1 MLNLKKLTLASAII
15 ISMGFL
21 TACDDD
27 DNDNFTTTIPDGN
40 VPEDVEGCFWGGP
53 YNIDN
58 PEANFAYPDTGA
70 TYWHAKYTL
79 PKDATLRL
87 NGEYPYARYMSF
99 NSYRDDATSAF
110 ALADS
115 EIKPNSGAINP
126 FISGA
131 ERNNENRGYQFEIAA
146 GAAPII
152 PLDNVLYDF
161 AAVGEN
167 DDEAVLLYRVYVPN
181 EGRDATGGVG
191 LPDPELTLSS
201 GEVLTGQNLCDTLQA
216 DQELLAIPFIPAPT
230 YAALR
235 QNNSAKENPTWR
247 AFYNTP
253 FNLQCVFRD
262 QCGGSPERQFPFFAN
277 LDNQYVSTT
286 VDRDIAP
293 VAVIR
298 GKVPSVPATLQGNDV
313 FDPDQ
318 AQLRY
323 WSLCQNEYY
332 SQKVTGCLYDEQ
344 VTTNPDGF
352 YTIVTSLPE
361 DRPSNV
367 TDECGIG
374 FIPWSDDGDGF
385 GIVEG
390 QESNKTDGLLILR
403 NMLPSA
409 TFDKAVQNTN
419 VPGDAADVMGDF
431 LPNLQYFTKAEFE
444 ALGCDAYKSLPQ

>member
-1 MLNLKKLTLASAII
+1 MLDFKRLTLTSAII
-15 ISMGFL
+15 ISMGFV
-21 TACDDD
+21 TACNDD
-27 DNDNFTTTIPDGN
+27 DNDNDKIATSI
-40 VPEDVEGCFWGGP
+40 PEDVEGCFWGGP

-58 PEANFAYPDTGA
+58 PKANFAYPDTGA

-79 PKDATLRL
+79 PKDATLKL

-99 NSYRDDATSAF
+99 NSYRDDASSAF
-110 ALADS
+110 ALGDR

-126 FISGA
+126 FIPGA
-131 ERNNENRGYQFEIAA
+131 QRNSENRGYQFEIAA
-146 GAAPII
+146 GAAPVI

-161 AAVGEN
+161 AADGT
-167 DDEAVLLYRVYVPN
+167 EATLLYRVYVPN

-216 DQELLAIPFIPAPT
+216 EQELLAIPFIPADT
-230 YAALR
+230 YARFR
-235 QNNSAKENPTWR
+235 QNNSAKDNPTWR

-253 FNLQCVFRD
+253 FNLQCVFLD
-262 QCGGSPERQFPFFAN
+262 QCGGNPVRQSPFFAN
-277 LDNQYVSTT
+277 LENQYVSTT
-286 VDRDIAP
+286 IDRDIKP

-298 GKVPSVPATLQGNDV
+298 GKIPTVPATLQGNDF
-313 FDPDQ
+313 FDNDQ

-361 DRPSNV
+361 DRPNNV

-374 FIPWSDDGDGF
+374 YLPWSADGDGF

-390 QESNKTDGLLILR
+390 KENNATDGLLILR
-403 NMLPSA
+403 NMLPAA
-409 TFDKAVQNTN
+409 TFDQAVQNTK

-444 ALGCDAYKSLPQ
+444 ALGCDAYKSLPQTQLYQ